1 MPCSSNCALRCR
13 CHHFAP
19 LPTCCS
25 LRIRHCVAK
34 TAFQTLCQSVSQQA
48 SQAPRGKGERADER
62 PATAESTAEASST
75 WTCRLSPLPPP
86 PTDDTKRRRQRSNE
100 LFLLPFFKAPR
111 SVEPNSDLGLPLPLQ
126 ETDSSARSQS
136 QSHYCA
142 MGTYHFA
149 PPTRRRGMYYELK
162 RVQPIA
168 KCNVDMATPNELI
181 PITLDWLL

>member
-1 MPCSSNCALRCR
+1 MCSAL
-13 CHHFAP
+13 P
-19 LPTCCS
+19 LPPFCTFTHLLLSPNPPLCRQD
-25 LRIRHCVAK
+25 RIPNSV
-34 TAFQTLCQSVSQQA
+34 SVSQSA
-48 SQAPRGKGERADER
+48 SKSGTAGQRRTSGRTDER

-75 WTCRLSPLPPP
+75 WTCRLSPLPPPPP

-136 QSHYCA
+136 HYCA

-149 PPTRRRGMYYELK
+149 PPTRRHVLRAQEGSTNSE
-162 RVQPIA
+162 V
-168 KCNVDMATPNELI
+168 
-181 PITLDWLL
+181 